1 MSIIAT
7 GRMRKRVEIQKA
19 GEARDAE
26 GGFTSVAFVTENAV
40 WAHINPLSAME
51 RVQGDQVK
59 AIRSHRITT
68 RFYSP
73 GATSADRIKMGT
85 RIFDIVSIVDP
96 GERGCN
102 TIFDVKEAEVRD
114 D

>member
-1 MSIIAT
+1 MSAVRT
-7 GRMRKRVEIQKA
+7 GVMRKKVEIQKI

-26 GGFTSVAFVTENAV
+26 GGFTPAPFVTEKTV
-40 WAHINPLSAME
+40 WANINPLSAME

-59 AIRSHRITT
+59 AIRSHRIII

-73 GATSADRIKMGT
+73 GITTADRIKMGT
-85 RIFDIVSIVDP
+85 RIFNIVSIVNP

-102 TIFDVKEAEVRD
+102 TIFDVKEAEVLD